1 MEAATARMDTASMD
15 DGATGTTDGALVAA
29 AREGDHGAFRELY
42 DRHAGR
48 LLAFLLRVS
57 GDRADAEETLQ
68 DAFVKAWQR
77 LGQFAGRS
85 RFATWL
91 TSIAVNE
98 LRSSRRARARRGR
111 RLADCPDPDLLATAD
126 PGCGIEELAD
136 LELAVADLPPRA
148 RMVFVL
154 ATVGEYRHD
163 EIAAIMG
170 IAPGTCKAQL
180 HRARRLLARRLR
192 HE

>member
-1 MEAATARMDTASMD
+1 MEAVTASMEAA
-15 DGATGTTDGALVAA
+15 ATGTTDEALVAA
-29 AREGDHGAFRELY
+29 AREGDHGAFRGLY
-42 DRHAGR
+42 ERHAGR
-48 LLAFLLRVS
+48 LLAFLLRTC

-77 LGQFAGRS
+77 LGQFGGRS

-98 LRSSRRARARRGR
+98 LRSSRRARTRRER
-111 RLADCPDPDLLATAD
+111 RLADCPDPSLLAAPA
-126 PGCGIEELAD
+126 PGCGIEEIAD
-136 LELAVADLPPRA
+136 LERAVAGLPARA

-154 ATVGEYRHD
+154 AEVGEYRHD
-163 EIAAIMG
+163 EIAEIMG

-180 HRARRLLARRLR
+180 HRARRLLAGRLAP
-192 HE
+192 